1 MSNRKNIDMDTLE
14 YLTNKEYPTSRI
26 AKLMN
31 VSPTTIKVR
40 QQELEIQR
48 LKDEN
53 ENLKNNSKSIIPIK
67 KRRTS

>member
-31 VSPTTIKVR
+31 VSPATIKAR

-53 ENLKNNSKSIIPIK
+53 ENLKNNSKSIVPIK